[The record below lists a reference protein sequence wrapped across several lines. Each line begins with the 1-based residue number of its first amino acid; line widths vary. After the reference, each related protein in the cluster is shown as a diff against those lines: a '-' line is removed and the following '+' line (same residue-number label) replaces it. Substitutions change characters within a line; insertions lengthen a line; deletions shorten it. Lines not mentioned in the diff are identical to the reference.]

1 MARLAPL
8 DLDTLTPEQRY
19 ALDEVLAGPRGA
31 QAAPGTIPR
40 GPVETWLRSPGLC
53 DPAQK
58 LGAYVRFENAL
69 PPHLAE
75 LAIILAGAHWRAQF
89 EFWAH
94 ARAAAR
100 AGVPDAVIEAIR
112 TGARP
117 DLEGDSATVYD
128 FVTQLLQATRVTPS
142 TYARALDAFGE
153 RGVVDLVGTVGYY
166 SLVSMTLN
174 AFEVGLPEG
183 ETPPFEERS

>member
-1 MARLAPL
+1 M
-8 DLDTLTPEQRY
+8 
-19 ALDEVLAGPRGA
+19 
-31 QAAPGTIPR
+31 
-40 GPVETWLRSPGLC
+40 
-53 DPAQK
+53 
-58 LGAYVRFENAL
+58 RFENAL

-112 TGARP
+112 TGGQP

-128 FVTQLLQATRVTPS
+128 FVTELLRSTRVAPS
-142 TYARALDAFGE
+142 TYARALEAFGE

-183 ETPPFEERS
+183 ETPPSRRPNPSPPGRAGSGRPLPWERAG